1 MQFLIIRH
9 GDPDYVHD
17 SLTEK
22 GFREAEL
29 LARRLKKEGV
39 DKIYVSPLGRA
50 AATAA
55 PTAKALGLAPE
66 TLQWLREFPVTLAQT
81 GHNPNP
87 QGKCPWNIF
96 PDEWHAQECVY
107 DKDGW
112 RDFSLYRDTGIAEYY
127 DMISGVAGRPL

>member
-39 DKIYVSPLGRA
+39 DKHDKRILP
-50 AATAA
+50 
-55 PTAKALGLAPE
+55 AL
-66 TLQWLREFPVTLAQT
+66 QKR
-81 GHNPNP
+81 
-87 QGKCPWNIF
+87 
-96 PDEWHAQECVY
+96 
-107 DKDGW
+107 
-112 RDFSLYRDTGIAEYY
+112 
-127 DMISGVAGRPL
+127 

>member
-81 GHNPNP
+81 GHNPIRRANARGTFFP
-87 QGKCPWNIF
+87 MSGTRRNACMIKTAGGIF
-96 PDEWHAQECVY
+96 RCTAIPA
-107 DKDGW
+107 
-112 RDFSLYRDTGIAEYY
+112 
-127 DMISGVAGRPL
+127 

>member
-39 DKIYVSPLGRA
+39 DKI
-50 AATAA
+50 
-55 PTAKALGLAPE
+55 
-66 TLQWLREFPVTLAQT
+66 
-81 GHNPNP
+81 
-87 QGKCPWNIF
+87 
-96 PDEWHAQECVY
+96 
-107 DKDGW
+107 
-112 RDFSLYRDTGIAEYY
+112 
-127 DMISGVAGRPL
+127 